1 MREAGFEPANP
12 KDVGLSDA
20 ALTTN
25 RFAPLYTYYRLNHIF
40 RFLFCWVL
48 KHLSPPFHI
57 GDFSLNCFS
66 TRKPYNLLVAAGGFF
81 FFFFFGAHYTGI
93 GSQQVRATHRTS
105 DRGVPPRKKTFH
117 TKQMPAYSKDMI

>member
-57 GDFSLNCFS
+57 GDFSLNCFRPAI
-66 TRKPYNLLVAAGGFF
+66 RKLLLAAGGFF
-81 FFFFFGAHYTGI
+81 FFFFVGAHYTGI
-93 GSQQVRATHRTS
+93 GSQQGGATHRTTY
-105 DRGVPPRKKTFH
+105 RCVPPRKKTFH
-117 TKQMPAYSKDMI
+117 TKQMPAYGKDMI